1 MTDVVSGSP
10 VIRGPVVALAVT
22 GDGHLIVH
30 CGGAAGD
37 LMASAEYE
45 WHHADEHKQHGNP
58 EPTEHGGEP
67 PGHEEANPEHG
78 DPELDREQNQP
89 QEQDPT
95 LFPAGQA
102 GGDGGLVGLVN
113 ALAVLDRRADP
124 RPPGLIEAILEGKPP
139 FGVASLLNH
148 AVHRAWLRSYAWLE
162 GEAGAAAHRL
172 VGEEVPPYSSPVL
185 PGSCLTRG

>member
-1 MTDVVSGSP
+1 MTEAP
-10 VIRGPVVALAVT
+10 CVAATCSADSFTST
-22 GDGHLIVH
+22 GELHERLYVP
-30 CGGAAGD
+30 
-37 LMASAEYE
+37 
-45 WHHADEHKQHGNP
+45 HKHSNP

-67 PGHEEANPEHG
+67 PGHEEAHPEHG

-124 RPPGLIEAILEGKPP
+124 RPRGLIEAILEGKPP

-148 AVHRAWLRSYAWLE
+148 AVHRAWLRSYSWLE
-162 GEAGAAAHRL
+162 GEAGAGRPPRRWRGSPALRL
-172 VGEEVPPYSSPVL
+172 T
-185 PGSCLTRG
+185 GSTR